1 MPIEKNGEEISTI
14 ITDGKSEYV
23 IAYGSEDDEILSF
36 SARELQKYLEQ
47 MSKVR
52 IPIKPAQSLREKNY
66 LILLYK
72 KNELNRISND
82 FNSQTAFLPE
92 DSFVIKTINK
102 SLVLGGTI

>member
-1 MPIEKNGEEISTI
+1 
-14 ITDGKSEYV
+14 
-23 IAYGSEDDEILSF
+23 
-36 SARELQKYLEQ
+36 
-47 MSKVR
+47 
-52 IPIKPAQSLREKNY
+52 LREKNY